1 MRFAY
6 LAWLGLAAASV
17 QPVAAAEGPLHFD
30 ACRLATGSLPAAF
43 AHCATLTVPEDPR
56 KPEGRTVELF
66 VARVGAQTATPR
78 PDPLVIIAG
87 GPGQSTVDFY
97 LQVRRQFEPVRRDR
111 ELVLLDQRG
120 TGRSAGDLTC
130 ETPDDLSLA
139 MAGTEALERYVERC
153 LAEIDGNPRFYTTSV
168 AVQDLERVRA
178 ALGVE
183 QWNLYGVSYGT
194 RVAQHYLRRFP
205 ERTRAVILDGV
216 VPADVALGP
225 DVAPHAQAALE
236 RLFARCAEDAACAD
250 RFGDVE
256 ARFRALAAAV
266 AERPL
271 EAEPLDARSGRRT
284 PVAFTSAHLQA
295 VVRFMSYSPATAS
308 LLPLLVTE
316 ALEGNPGPLVSQA
329 RTLLQNLPE
338 ALSFP
343 MHNSVVCTEDYPF
356 FPVDARAGLGETY
369 LGTVIVDG
377 LEAICS
383 RWPRGVMDDD
393 FKEPVVSDRP
403 VLLLSGEH
411 DPITPPAYAERAI
424 AGGLRRSAHL
434 VGPGQGHGLLG
445 VGCVPRLMRAF
456 LESAD
461 PAAVD
466 GDCVAREPPPPFF
479 LSFMGPAP

>member
-6 LAWLGLAAASV
+6 LAWLGLAAAAL
-17 QPVAAAEGPLHFD
+17 PPAAAAEQPLELG
-30 ACRLATGSLPAAF
+30 ACRLETGSLPAVF
-43 AHCATLTVPEDPR
+43 ARCTTLTVPEDPR
-56 KPEGRTVELF
+56 EPEGRTIELF
-66 VARVGAQTATPR
+66 VARIGAQTATPR
-78 PDPLVIIAG
+78 PDPLVLIAG

-97 LQVRRQFEPVRRDR
+97 LQVREQFEPVRRDR

-120 TGRSAGDLTC
+120 TGRSAEDLLC
-130 ETPDDLSLA
+130 ETPDDLTLEMADTGELA
-139 MAGTEALERYVERC
+139 RYVERC
-153 LAEIDGNPRFYTTSV
+153 LAELDGDPRFYTTSV
-168 AVQDLERVRA
+168 AVQDLERLRA

-216 VPADVALGP
+216 VPAEVALGP

-236 RLFARCAEDAACAD
+236 RIFARCAEDAACAH

-266 AERPL
+266 AEQPL
-271 EAEPLDARSGRRT
+271 EVETLDAGSGRRT
-284 PVAFTSAHLQA
+284 PVVFTSAHLQA

-308 LLPLLVTE
+308 LLPLLVSE
-316 ALEGNPGPLVSQA
+316 ALDGNPEPLVSQA
-329 RTLLQNLPE
+329 RALLQNLPE

-343 MHNSVVCTEDYPF
+343 MHNAVVCTEDYPF
-356 FPVDARAGLGETY
+356 FPVVARVGLGETY
-369 LGTVIVDG
+369 LGTAIVDG
-377 LEAICS
+377 LETICS
-383 RWPRGVMDDD
+383 RWPRGVIDPD
-393 FKEPVVSDRP
+393 FKRPVVSDRP

-424 AGGLRRSAHL
+424 AGGLTRAAHL
-434 VGPGQGHGLLG
+434 VGRGQGHGLAA

-461 PAAVD
+461 PGAVD
-466 GDCVAREPPPPFF
+466 GACLEQEPPAPFF